1 MSQQQIL
8 MALNS
13 SDFQG
18 GQAEFSQIY
27 RGMTEVV
34 AAQKHAKRP
43 RFVKKAGTKAKEA
56 NAKEAAL
63 A

>member
-1 MSQQQIL
+1 

-43 RFVKKAGTKAKEA
+43 RLVKKGGSKGKEA
-56 NAKEAAL
+56 NAKEDVA
-63 A
+63 